1 MDDILSE
8 VYRQIIDN
16 GNPVSEVQKGPN
28 KEILAVTLELTNPVA
43 RLSRSES
50 KGKIFSCIGEWLWY
64 MSGSDQLDQIQYYIS
79 IYDQF
84 SDDKQSIAGAY
95 GPRIFNTSNAE
106 PAQFDKLLD
115 MLKNKP
121 NTRKAVI
128 QIFLPSDTQR
138 KSLDTPCTLSL
149 QFFIRKNRL
158 FLITHMRSNDAY
170 KGLPHDLF
178 AFTMIQEYLARL
190 LGKELGSYTH
200 VANSLHLYEK
210 DFDNAKTYINEGFHS
225 TKPVMNSMPSEN
237 AKEELEKLLRDEKK
251 IRLSKTGDISIED
264 YFNPYWQDLATLLI
278 AYKVKD
284 DNARLENVL
293 KSLKNNNYMPY
304 IQKRIEYKRL
314 QTATQLQLPSTNYHD
329 HFLRLCIAQDK
340 IIQNHS
346 GLLVSEAMPVPF
358 FGNINTARIATLGIN
373 PSKSEFFDRNN
384 KLLTNQEK
392 RLIDRSSLKIKLWRK
407 ASSKD
412 VGELNESCTNYF
424 HNNPYNAWF
433 KKLESLVISLKSSFY
448 DKESNVCHLDLV
460 PFTTCQKWNDVTSK
474 DKERLLSASKDFFI
488 WQLFNSDIEFVILN
502 GASVV
507 KYFEKA
513 LSINL
518 DKIYESTINLYQNNG
533 KIVKGYYIS
542 QAIDLDFNG
551 TQKKFYIFGYNHN
564 LQSSFGISNSIIKNL
579 CSLLSMEY
587 KNAYK

>member
-1 MDDILSE
+1 MDDILRT

-16 GNPVSEVQKGPN
+16 GDPVTEVQKGPN

-95 GPRIFNTSNAE
+95 GPRIFNTSTAE

-138 KSLDTPCTLSL
+138 KSLDTPCTLGL

-190 LGKELGSYTH
+190 LGKELGTYTH
-200 VANSLHLYEK
+200 IANSLHLYAE
-210 DFDNAKTYINEGFHS
+210 DFDNAKTYIDEGFHS
-225 TKPVMNSMPSEN
+225 TKPVMTSMPSQN
-237 AKEELEKLLRDEKK
+237 AKEELKKLLRDEEK
-251 IRLSKTGDISIED
+251 IRLSISGDISIES
-264 YFNPYWQDLATLLI
+264 YSNPYWEDLATLLI

-284 DNARLENVL
+284 DNVKLENVL
-293 KSLKNNNYMPY
+293 KSLTNINYMPY

-340 IIQNHS
+340 LIQSYS
-346 GLLVSEAMPVPF
+346 GLLVDEAMPVPF
-358 FGNINTARIATLGIN
+358 FGNINTASIATLGIN
-373 PSKSEFFDRNN
+373 PSKREFFDKHN
-384 KLLTNQEK
+384 KLLANQEQ
-392 RLIDRSSLKIKLWRK
+392 RLKNRSSLKIKSWKK

-412 VGELNESCTNYF
+412 VEELKQSCINYF
-424 HNNPYNAWF
+424 HNNPYNVWF
-433 KKLESLVISLKSSFY
+433 KKLESLTISLKSSFY
-448 DKESNVCHLDLV
+448 DEGSNVCHLDLV
-460 PFTTCQKWNDVTSK
+460 PFTTCKKWNDVTST
-474 DKERLLSASKDFFI
+474 DKEKLLSVSKDFFM

-507 KYFEKA
+507 KYFEKT
-513 LSINL
+513 LSIKL
-518 DKIYESTINLYQNNG
+518 DRIYENTINLYQNND

-542 QAIDLDFNG
+542 QAIELDFNG
-551 TQKKFYIFGYNHN
+551 TQKKVYVFGFNHN
-564 LQSSFGISNSIIKNL
+564 LQSSFGISNLIIKNL
-579 CSLLSMEY
+579 CSLLSVEY
-587 KNAYK
+587 NNAYK